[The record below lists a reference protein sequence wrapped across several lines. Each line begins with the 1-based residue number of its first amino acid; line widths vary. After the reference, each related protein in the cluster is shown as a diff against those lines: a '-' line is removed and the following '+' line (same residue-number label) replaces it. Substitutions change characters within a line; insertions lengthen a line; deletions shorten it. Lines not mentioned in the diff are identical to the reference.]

1 MKARLVVFPIKG
13 RNWCFSKSACPSVPC
28 SEPAIPSTTLKDLW
42 RKISADRRSMPEN
55 AEIVVDFVSDKMNR
69 AWINLEKAPDGTFKN
84 KIYGLGSRLLA
95 TVKPSEIFLKSI
107 SKETTNVEINY
118 PASVNPRLVR
128 RRLRHIAMR
137 GSIIHKRYFYGSLT
151 LLPITA
157 GFAVLPL
164 PNVPFF
170 WILFRAY
177 SNWKAFQGSERLLLL
192 VSDCSKA
199 WTSLVADE
207 SGTTTAG
214 DSYKQAANSLPGPPW
229 VLQPSEELGK
239 LLSRQDV
246 KDNLSTSVV
255 LDICKEYALDNKHVL
270 KYRDSV

>member
-84 KIYGLGSRLLA
+84 KIYG
-95 TVKPSEIFLKSI
+95 
-107 SKETTNVEINY
+107 
-118 PASVNPRLVR
+118 VNPRLVR